1 MCGLYPGQLR
11 YGNVYQNLR
20 EDAMRIED
28 LKNWT
33 VDQLKEEVVRL
44 ADEREA
50 KQHEILD
57 KNEKINELQ
66 AELDKMCNYNEEL
79 KKQVDDLN
87 LIPEFMTPD
96 IDTPF
101 EEIKSLKRTHQ
112 SDCITINQLQT
123 ALDVIVDRYAN
134 LRKVHGVR

>member
-1 MCGLYPGQLR
+1 
-11 YGNVYQNLR
+11 
-20 EDAMRIED
+20 MRIED

-66 AELDKMCNYNEEL
+66 AELDKMCDYNDEL
-79 KKQVDDLN
+79 KKQIN
-87 LIPEFMTPD
+87 PELDPAFCD
-96 IDTPF
+96 AVKDVGDYLR
-101 EEIKSLKRTHQ
+101 EIQ
-112 SDCITINQLQT
+112 DNCITINQLGT
-123 ALDVIVDRYAN
+123 ALDVIIDRYAN
-134 LRKVHGVR
+134 LRKIHGLN